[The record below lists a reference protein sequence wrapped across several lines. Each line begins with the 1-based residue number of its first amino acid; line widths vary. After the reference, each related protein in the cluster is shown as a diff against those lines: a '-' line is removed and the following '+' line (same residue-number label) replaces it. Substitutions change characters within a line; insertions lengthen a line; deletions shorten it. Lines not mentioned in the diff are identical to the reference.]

1 MVGLSI
7 SETKSL
13 LTPTQVKMCHKTCPQ
28 KEYKDFNYFFSSSSS
43 SHAWMITEA
52 LATPELILQNF

>member
-13 LTPTQVKMCHKTCPQ
+13 LTPTQVKMCHKTCSQ
-28 KEYKDFNYFFSSSSS
+28 KEYKDFNYFFCSSS

>member
-1 MVGLSI
+1 MFGLSI

-13 LTPTQVKMCHKTCPQ
+13 LTPTQVTMCHKTCSQ
-28 KEYKDFNYFFSSSSS
+28 EEYKDFNCFFSSSS

-52 LATPELILQNF
+52 LATPELILHNF